1 MEHATIVIQAPA
13 SKSQSHRALI
23 AAALA
28 EGTSELTSVL
38 KSQDLERTRDC
49 LTALGADIT
58 EQGNSLTVRGLGGG
72 HPLADRVELRVGES
86 GTTCRL
92 IIGVAAAFP
101 GTVRVS
107 GEGRMHDRPVS
118 DLTDALKAF
127 GAEFLFEEIPGNPP
141 LIMTSPG
148 IPGGETAV
156 SLEQSS
162 QYLSGLLLGA
172 PLGREQVRITVTG
185 NKVVSWPYVA
195 LTLAMMEEFGI
206 PVLVEELH
214 GSRWVAADWKAMT
227 SILPGRVRFTVEPG
241 TYRSRAHR
249 VEADWSNTSY
259 FVAAGAIGPEPV
271 NILGVNPNSLQGD
284 RAIVDIAKEMGAR
297 VEWSDN
303 GLTVSPGL
311 LTGCT
316 LDMGD
321 CPDLVPTVATM
332 ACFAQGQT
340 TIRGVAHLRIKE
352 SDRLE
357 GVAGELRK
365 TGAAVSTFADGMTI
379 TPTAMPAGQALNIRT
394 HDDHRMAMSMSL
406 LELGGVAVHL
416 DNPGCVAKSF
426 PGFWQEWERVRE
438 NMKIKS

>member
-1 MEHATIVIQAPA
+1 MKHPAVTIQAPA

-28 EGTSELTSVL
+28 EGTSTLTNVL
-38 KSQDLERTRDC
+38 ASQDLERTRDC
-49 LTALGADIT
+49 LSALGADIS
-58 EQGNSLTVRGLGGG
+58 EQDGIITIRGLGGSVFPDG
-72 HPLADRVELRVGES
+72 RIELRVGES

-101 GTVRVS
+101 GTFRIS

-118 DLTDALKAF
+118 DLTDALTEF
-127 GAEFLFEEIPGNPP
+127 GAAFTFEETPGNPP
-141 LIMTSPG
+141 LVMTSTG

-172 PLGREQVRITVTG
+172 PLARERVRITVTG
-185 NKVVSWPYVA
+185 KKVVSWPYVA

-206 PVLVEELH
+206 PVLVEELQ
-214 GSRWVAADWKAMT
+214 GTEWKAANWKAMT
-227 SILPGRVRFTVEPG
+227 AIRPGRVRFTVEPG
-241 TYRSRAHR
+241 TYQARSHH
-249 VEADWSNTSY
+249 VEADWSNSSY
-259 FVAAGAIGPEPV
+259 FVAAGAIGPNPV
-271 NILGVNPNSLQGD
+271 TILGADRNSLQGD
-284 RAIVDIAKEMGAR
+284 RAIVDIARKMGAGI
-297 VEWSDN
+297 EWTGE
-303 GLTVSPGL
+303 GLTVRPGQ

-321 CPDLVPTVATM
+321 CPDLVPTVAVM
-332 ACFAQGQT
+332 ACFAQGRT
-340 TIRGVAHLRIKE
+340 TIQNVAHLRIKE

-365 TGAAVSTFADGMTI
+365 TGAGVTTFADGMTI
-379 TPTAMPAGQALNIRT
+379 TPGSAPKGRTLEICT
-394 HDDHRMAMSMSL
+394 HDDHRMVMSMSL
-406 LELGGVAVHL
+406 LELGGVTVHL

-426 PGFWQEWERVRE
+426 PGFWQEWDRVRE
-438 NMKIKS
+438 EIGK

>member
-1 MEHATIVIQAPA
+1 MKQANIIIDAPA
-13 SKSQSHRALI
+13 SKSQSHRAMI

-28 EGTSELTSVL
+28 EGTSTLTNVL
-38 KSQDLERTRDC
+38 ASQDLERTRDC
-49 LTALGADIT
+49 LSALGAKIT
-58 EQGNSLTVRGLGGG
+58 EQNGVITVHGLGGSA
-72 HPLADRVELRVGES
+72 PLADRVELRVGES

-118 DLTDALKAF
+118 DLTDSLAAF
-127 GAEFLFEEIPGNPP
+127 GAEFTFEETPGNPP
-141 LIMTSPG
+141 LVMTSKG
-148 IPGGETAV
+148 ISGGETTV

-172 PLGREQVRITVTG
+172 PLAKKQVRITVSG
-185 NKVVSWPYVA
+185 KKVVSWPYVA
-195 LTLAMMEEFGI
+195 LTLAMMEEFSV
-206 PVLVEELH
+206 PVVVEELQ
-214 GSRWVAADWKAMT
+214 GAEWKVADWKKMT
-227 SILPGRVRFTVEPG
+227 AILPGQVRFTVKPG
-241 TYRSRAHR
+241 TYQARTHR
-249 VEADWSNTSY
+249 VEADWSNSSY
-259 FVAAGAIGPEPV
+259 FVAAGAIGPNPV
-271 NILGVNPNSLQGD
+271 TILGANPTSLQGD
-284 RAIVDIAKEMGAR
+284 RAIVDITEQMGGR
-297 VEWSDN
+297 IEWTDR
-303 GLTVSPGL
+303 GLTVLPAR

-321 CPDLVPTVATM
+321 CPDLVPTVAVM

-340 TIRGVAHLRIKE
+340 TIHNVAHLRIKE

-365 TGAAVSTFADGMTI
+365 IGAEVTTFADGMTI
-379 TPTAMPAGQALNIRT
+379 TPAPMPAGQTLDIRT

-406 LELGGVAVHL
+406 LELGKVGVNL

-426 PGFWQEWERVRE
+426 PEFWQKWETVRE
-438 NMKIKS
+438 GLKK

>member
-1 MEHATIVIQAPA
+1 MVMKHPAVTIQAPA
-13 SKSQSHRALI
+13 SKSQSHRAMI

-28 EGTSELTSVL
+28 EGTSTLTNVL

-49 LTALGADIT
+49 LAALGAEIT
-58 EQGNSLTVRGLGGG
+58 EQDGVITVSGLGGSA
-72 HPLADRVELRVGES
+72 PLSDVVELGVGES

-118 DLTDALKAF
+118 DLTDALAAY
-127 GAEFLFEEIPGNPP
+127 GATFTFEETPGNPP
-141 LIMTSPG
+141 LRMTSKG
-148 IPGGETAV
+148 IPGGETSV

-172 PLGREQVRITVTG
+172 PLAREQVRISVTG
-185 NKVVSWPYVA
+185 KKVVSWPYVA

-206 PVLVEELH
+206 PVLVEELQ
-214 GSRWVAADWKAMT
+214 GSDWETADWRTMT
-227 SILPGRVRFTVEPG
+227 AIKPGQVRFTVAPG
-241 TYRSRAHR
+241 TYRARTHR
-249 VEADWSNTSY
+249 VEADWSNSSY
-259 FVAAGAIGPEPV
+259 FVAAGAIGPNPV
-271 NILGVNPNSLQGD
+271 TIFGAGRTSLQGD
-284 RAIVDIAKEMGAR
+284 RAIVDITEQMGGR
-297 VEWSDN
+297 IEWTED
-303 GLTVSPGL
+303 GLTVTPGR

-332 ACFAQGQT
+332 ACFAKGQT
-340 TIRGVAHLRIKE
+340 TIHNVAHLRIKE

-365 TGAAVSTFADGMTI
+365 TGAEVTTFADGMTI
-379 TPTAMPAGQALNIRT
+379 TPAPMPAGQSLDICT

-406 LELGGVAVHL
+406 LELGGVKVNL

-426 PGFWQEWERVRE
+426 PGFWKEWEKVRE
-438 NMKIKS
+438 GLK